1 MPRSAA
7 AAEADIMMRIAKLDA
22 LKAWQ
27 LTLALLGLGVV
38 TALIVWAFVWVIW
51 TIRPFLA
58 AASAV
63 AAVGWVLYSIHRH
76 RRSPDWA
83 GEEWLGS

>member
-1 MPRSAA
+1 MGITR
-7 AAEADIMMRIAKLDA
+7 LDA

-38 TALIVWAFVWVIW
+38 TALSVWLLVWVIW

-58 AASAV
+58 AAAAVSAV
-63 AAVGWVLYSIHRH
+63 SWVLVRLHRH
-76 RRSPDWA
+76 RRGRDWSDQ
-83 GEEWLGS
+83 EWVGS